1 MYRVGLPFWRII
13 ANLGFPISTRICVMQ
28 DTEANVFI
36 AESPDLKGLV
46 VEADTLDL
54 LKIEV
59 QNCIDALLSIQL
71 KPMHGSA

>member
-13 ANLGFPISTRICVMQ
+13 ANLGFPISIRIYVMQ
-28 DTEANVFI
+28 DVEANVFI

-71 KPMHGSA
+71 KPMH